1 MSFVQKMSLL
11 GCLALSCMF
20 LSGCGQDGPVRYSL
34 SGTVTMPDG
43 KPVPAGEVSLE
54 PDGTVGNQGPA
65 TMVQIRDGKFS
76 APQDQGI
83 VGGKYIVTISP
94 FDGVAFGESLQGKP
108 LTKTQHVEK
117 VDFPNKNSTYDFKI
131 NVK

>member
-1 MSFVQKMSLL
+1 MNLIQKSAFFV
-11 GCLALSCMF
+11 CTALSTLC
-20 LSGCGQDGPVRYSL
+20 LVGCGQDGPVRYSL
-34 SGTVTMPDG
+34 SGTVSMPDG

-54 PDGTVGNQGPA
+54 PDGTAGNQGPA
-65 TMVQIRDGKFS
+65 TMVQIRDGKFTS
-76 APQDQGI
+76 PSDQGV

-117 VDFPNKNSTYDFKI
+117 VEFPSKNSTYDFKI